1 MRAEAAAELI
11 PMDFLLL
18 LNGVHM
24 SRESSPGP
32 RAGTNDTGHQH
43 VTIVIRALVTR
54 FRPALAEAQKKKE
67 KKKKKKKV
75 IVLCMRES
83 HGSND

>member
-24 SRESSPGP
+24 SREPSLGP

-54 FRPALAEAQKKKE
+54 FKPAVALWQKRKKE
-67 KKKKKKKV
+67 NKV
-75 IVLCMRES
+75 IVLCMRAS
-83 HGSND
+83 QGSDD